1 MNIIKN
7 MWDLKDNK
15 KECWEKEAS
24 AQSRGDMM
32 HNNNNNKNNMLNQE
46 MFVEFVEM
54 WFDTG

>member
-54 WFDTG
+54 